1 MELSEWLS
9 VLGGGLFCGVKI
21 LKRFYGWATWLA
33 ERKKEWRERRWG
45 GVKLCAPERGKI
57 DRFFYGAGRVAVAWG
72 RREWVRFLKL
82 KKELRAWRR
91 SGKPC
96 GSGECD
102 HWEFSK
108 TKAGGRVLHHND
120 LEVWESIREMD
131 FYMKRYELFR
141 MPIPEKVMG
150 R

>member
-1 MELSEWLS
+1 MELFEWLFAGS
-9 VLGGGLFCGVKI
+9 VGWRLIKS
-21 LKRFYGWATWLA
+21 LKRFYAWASWLA

-57 DRFFYGAGRVAVAWG
+57 DRFFYGAGRVGVAWG

-91 SGKPC
+91 GSGKPC

-108 TKAGGRVLHHND
+108 TKDGGRVLQHNA